1 MGRMLDALRRID
13 DSDASWTYQPETL
26 GAQCNAAGL
35 SVPAPT
41 PRPTEAA
48 PSAVDLSEGRPSA
61 VRSPTESLETAARQE
76 GPRDEERAANK
87 ALDAE
92 AMASDTASPSPFLPL
107 TDRRT
112 EGGVTSVPTDSPGSS
127 RSPKMDD
134 GSEEGKA
141 NPWGTALRPL
151 ATVVQLPPRVATDT
165 KPPQRAADPQ
175 VQAEPRPRQVSGGTS
190 RWWKAP
196 SQLGPASVAPKGSR
210 RTPSAPADGPQSVPA
225 APPAKP
231 VEPPVTT
238 LACGDVASHLLR
250 EFPPGRTTTLLFC
263 SPDADDTMASA
274 VAALAAAM
282 DSQATGQILVVDGGR
297 GGIGREPLLAAAP
310 RREEEPRIESATTAA
325 GKSGWQKAIWSTRLK
340 HVDVL
345 PATAAEK
352 GMGLPGRKDA
362 ENWAAALRQLR
373 REYQL
378 VLVGTAAADSPAA
391 QAAARCTDAAYL
403 IVQPG
408 QTGRRASRRAVRM
421 LQQAGGRVLGCLLV
435 EPSVGK

>member
-1 MGRMLDALRRID
+1 
-13 DSDASWTYQPETL
+13 
-26 GAQCNAAGL
+26 
-35 SVPAPT
+35 
-41 PRPTEAA
+41 
-48 PSAVDLSEGRPSA
+48 
-61 VRSPTESLETAARQE
+61 
-76 GPRDEERAANK
+76 
-87 ALDAE
+87 
-92 AMASDTASPSPFLPL
+92 
-107 TDRRT
+107 
-112 EGGVTSVPTDSPGSS
+112 
-127 RSPKMDD
+127 
-134 GSEEGKA
+134 
-141 NPWGTALRPL
+141 
-151 ATVVQLPPRVATDT
+151 
-165 KPPQRAADPQ
+165 
-175 VQAEPRPRQVSGGTS
+175 
-190 RWWKAP
+190 
-196 SQLGPASVAPKGSR
+196 
-210 RTPSAPADGPQSVPA
+210 
-225 APPAKP
+225 
-231 VEPPVTT
+231 
-238 LACGDVASHLLR
+238 
-250 EFPPGRTTTLLFC
+250 
-263 SPDADDTMASA
+263 MASA